1 MFYMY
6 LYSQPYLLQIN
17 ILCWEPFAAE
27 HNHRSTQTIHATL
40 IKATNAGDLIEILN
54 LCALQQAFVS
64 KKGRQIEREN
74 EGKMPLAN
82 IIDKINSCNGPL
94 MPTLVFHCVY

>member
-1 MFYMY
+1 MFIYC
-6 LYSQPYLLQIN
+6 QPYLLQIN

-27 HNHRSTQTIHATL
+27 HNHRSTQTIHAAL
-40 IKATNAGDLIEILN
+40 IKAPNAGDLIEILN

-64 KKGRQIEREN
+64 KKERERR
-74 EGKMPLAN
+74 GKMPLAN

-94 MPTLVFHCVY
+94 TPTLVFHCVY